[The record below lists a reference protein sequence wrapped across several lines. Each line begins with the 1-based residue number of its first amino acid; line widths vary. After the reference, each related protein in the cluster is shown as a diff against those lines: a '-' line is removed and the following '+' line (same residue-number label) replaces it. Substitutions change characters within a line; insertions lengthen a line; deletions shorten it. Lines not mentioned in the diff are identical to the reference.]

1 MYRTPCVIL
10 DAQERIIAVLVGRP
24 TDEQDAK
31 RPTEKRWMSSV
42 ARLAAAFE
50 KARTKEGR
58 VFSEGNRRGDFVAE
72 SFGVSYGGSQVL
84 PGRLRNSVDLT
95 KMCDAF
101 RADEDLGRVAGFQ
114 SDSLA
119 SYFPKA
125 YGHMCAQLAKLFASR
140 PDLQHNFKTS
150 AYPTATINFGPCTV
164 CRPHRD
170 SANFPGIACAI
181 TALGGFDAAKG
192 GHLVFYD
199 LGLKVRFPPG
209 STILLSSAS
218 LRHGNLPI
226 QEGETRYSFTQY
238 CPGGLMRWVRHG
250 LCPASRLSKS
260 ARAELDGE
268 GKDGL
273 QWQLSRLSRLEELE
287 EDRRW
292 LVNWETTRDG

>member
-1 MYRTPCVIL
+1 TPCAIL
-10 DAQERIIAVLVGRP
+10 DSQERIIAVLVGRP

-31 RPTEKRWMSSV
+31 RPAAERWMASI
-42 ARLAAAFE
+42 ARLSTAFE
-50 KARTKEGR
+50 KARTQEGR
-58 VFSEGNRRGDFVAE
+58 VFSAGNRRGDFVAE

-95 KMCDAF
+95 KMCDEL
-101 RADEDLGRVAGFQ
+101 RADDDLCRVAGFQ

-125 YGHMCAQLAKLFASR
+125 YAHMCAQLAKLFASR
-140 PDLQHNFKTS
+140 PDLEHNFKSS

-181 TALGGFDAAKG
+181 TAMGDFDPDQGGQ
-192 GHLVFYD
+192 LVFYD
-199 LGLKVRFPPG
+199 FGLKVRFPPG

-226 QEGETRYSFTQY
+226 QEGESRYSFTQY

-250 LCPASRLSKS
+250 LQPASRVSKS
-260 ARAELDGE
+260 DRAELDGE
-268 GKDGL
+268 GKEGL
-273 QWQLSRLSRLEELE
+273 QWQLNRLSRLEDLE
-287 EDRRW
+287 EDRR
-292 LVNWETTRDG
+292 